1 MEGVVMKRRNF
12 LKVAI
17 ASFGT
22 VTAGSFV
29 YALVRF
35 LSALPSRIAE
45 ANRLVILKSDIPSG
59 EAKNFVFRNMPAI
72 IINRPDKGFIA
83 FSRTCTHLG
92 CLVEYHHAQQRLI
105 CPCHAGNFDLE
116 GNVLSGPPPKPL
128 AVIPFKIE
136 GDKIV
141 IG

>member
-29 YALVRF
+29 YALVKF
-35 LSALPSRIAE
+35 LSALPSRIADT
-45 ANRLVILKSDIPSG
+45 NKLIIRKGDVPSG
-59 EAKNFVFRNMPAI
+59 EAKNFVYRNTPAI
-72 IINRPDKGFIA
+72 IINRPDKGFIV

-92 CLVEYHHAQQRLI
+92 CLVEYHHAQQRMV

-116 GNVLSGPPPKPL
+116 GNVLSGPPPKSL
-128 AVIPFKIE
+128 TAIPFRIE
-136 GDKIV
+136 GENIV

>member
-1 MEGVVMKRRNF
+1 MEEAVIKRRNF

-17 ASFGT
+17 ASLGT
-22 VTAGSFV
+22 ITAGSFV
-29 YALVRF
+29 YALVEF

-45 ANRLVILKSDIPSG
+45 SSRLVIAKSDIPSG
-59 EAKNFVFRNMPAI
+59 EAKNFVYRNAPAI
-72 IINRPDKGFIA
+72 LINVPDKGFIA
-83 FSRTCTHLG
+83 LSRTCTHLG

-105 CPCHAGNFDLE
+105 CPCHAGTFDLE

-128 AVIPFKIE
+128 TVIPFKIE
-136 GDKIV
+136 GENIV